1 MDFEGSNIEGAYVN
15 YLKALTIVVE
25 VIPKHKDWREIQERR
40 TERSIEYWLIRKVIY
55 FKSTWKD

>member
-1 MDFEGSNIEGAYVN
+1 MDFEGNNLEGAYVN

-25 VIPKHKDWREIQERR
+25 VIPKHNDWREIQERR

-55 FKSTWKD
+55 FKIT